1 MKILHTADWHIGKKL
16 HKHSLQPDFNL
27 FINWLCDCLVTNEV
41 DVLLVSGDVFDL
53 ANPSSEARQQYYQTL
68 MKLKRL
74 NCKLI
79 ITGGN
84 HDSPAMLNAPKEILR
99 ELDIHII
106 GGLPS
111 NTSDYIIP
119 ITNTKNHEPQNKPPT
134 YEAQNI
140 FKNRDKLRDIE
151 PTGGN
156 QVEIVVAALPYLRD
170 ADLRTATQPNSY
182 ADRLEALR
190 QGIQQTFE
198 DAAQYCKEHYPD
210 TPALAMGHLFA
221 AGAETSESERDI
233 QIGNQAAFNALQF
246 GDYFSYIALG
256 HIHKPQ
262 KVNATTPTYYS
273 GSPIPLSFSER
284 TNKNRVLLLNTV
296 TGWEPESIEIPVFR
310 KLLKISGNLESL
322 QLKLANLEARNGLP
336 SLVEIELKEE
346 DYDTHKIYELDELVT
361 NFKVEGYEIVKH
373 RASFENKISGSGEL
387 YNEEEQL
394 KDLRP
399 LDVFQKLVEEQE
411 KDETTKKELVSAFNE
426 ILEAVHQEK
435 TKQ

>member
-27 FINWLCDCLVTNEV
+27 FIDWLCELLVQHNI
-41 DVLLVSGDVFDL
+41 DVLLISGDVFDL

-74 NCKLI
+74 DCKLI

-111 NTSDYIIP
+111 NTSEYIIP
-119 ITNTKNHEPQNKPPT
+119 VTNTRNE
-134 YEAQNI
+134 
-140 FKNRDKLRDIE
+140 
-151 PTGGN
+151 
-156 QVEIVVAALPYLRD
+156 VEVVVAALPYLRD
-170 ADLRTATQPNSY
+170 ADLRTASQANSY

-190 QGIQQTFE
+190 QGIQQTFKE
-198 DAAQYCKEHYPD
+198 AAQYCKDNYPEI
-210 TPALAMGHLFA
+210 PAVAMGHLFA

-246 GDYFSYIALG
+246 GDYFSYVALG

-262 KVNATTPTYYS
+262 KVNAAMPTYYS

-284 TNKNRVLLLNTV
+284 SNRNRVLLLNTEI
-296 TGWEPESIEIPVFR
+296 GWQPENIEIPEFR
-310 KLLKISGNLESL
+310 QLLKISGDLDSL
-322 QLKLANLEARNGLP
+322 KLKLASLETRSGLP
-336 SLVEIELKEE
+336 SLIEIELKEE
-346 DYDTHKIYELDELVT
+346 DYDTNKIYELSELVT
-361 NFKVEGYEIVKH
+361 NFDVDGYEIVKH

-387 YNEEEQL
+387 YNNDEQL
-394 KDLRP
+394 EDLQP
-399 LDVFQKLVEEQE
+399 LDVFERLISEQE
-411 KDETTKKELVSAFNE
+411 KDENTKKELTSAFNE
-426 ILEAVHQEK
+426 ILEAVHQVNSK
-435 TKQ
+435 

>member
-16 HKHSLQPDFNL
+16 HKHSLQPDFDV

-111 NTSDYIIP
+111 NTSEYIIP
-119 ITNTKNHEPQNKPPT
+119 ITTTKNEVQ
-134 YEAQNI
+134 
-140 FKNRDKLRDIE
+140 F
-151 PTGGN
+151 
-156 QVEIVVAALPYLRD
+156 VVAALPYLRD
-170 ADLRTATQPNSY
+170 ADLRTATQANSY

-198 DAAQYCKEHYPD
+198 DAAQYCETHYPNI
-210 TPALAMGHLFA
+210 PALAMGHLFA
-221 AGAETSESERDI
+221 AGSETSESERDI

-246 GDYFSYIALG
+246 GNYFSYIALG

-284 TNKNRVLLLNTV
+284 TNKNRVLLLNTD

-322 QLKLANLEARNGLP
+322 QLRLANLEARNGLP
-336 SLVEIELKEE
+336 SLIEIELKEE
-346 DYDTHKIYELDELVT
+346 DYDIHKIYELDDLVT
-361 NFKVEGYEIVKH
+361 NFKVEGYKIVKY
-373 RASFENKISGSGEL
+373 RPSFENKISGSGEL

-435 TKQ
+435 N